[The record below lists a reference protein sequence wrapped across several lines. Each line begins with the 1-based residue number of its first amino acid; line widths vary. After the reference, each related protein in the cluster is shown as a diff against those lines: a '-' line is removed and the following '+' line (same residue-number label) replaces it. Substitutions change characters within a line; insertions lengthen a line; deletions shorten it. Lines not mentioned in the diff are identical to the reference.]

1 MAMITKKKLAQDII
15 KSIKIAPFSE
25 ALMATAAHPNFNVQV
40 TNLKTNQTV
49 PVVQKEPV
57 AAVSWHPKKNILV
70 SIGEFIQFQF
80 KNQFIILL
88 AFRWLGITKRSALF
102 ICQINSLN

>member
-1 MAMITKKKLAQDII
+1 MITKKKLAQDII

-70 SIGEFIQFQF
+70 RMLHSFNFNSKI
-80 KNQFIILL
+80 NLL
-88 AFRWLGITKRSALF
+88 FCLLSGGWV
-102 ICQINSLN
+102 

>member
-1 MAMITKKKLAQDII
+1 MAMISKKKLTQDII

-49 PVVQKEPV
+49 PIVQKEPV

-70 SIGEFIQFQF
+70 RMLNSFNFNSKI
-80 KNQFIILL
+80 NLL
-88 AFRWLGITKRSALF
+88 FCLLSGGWV
-102 ICQINSLN
+102 

>member
-49 PVVQKEPV
+49 PVVQKEPI

-70 SIGEFIQFQF
+70 RILSENPSISIQKSFYYSASFQVVGYNE
-80 KNQFIILL
+80 KI
-88 AFRWLGITKRSALF
+88 
-102 ICQINSLN
+102 